1 MQDTERHQE
10 SSVKYRRNNETKL
23 DQNNNIL
30 TSSSPLQNNYQ
41 KASFIDHLKTV
52 LLYLLPHLAILI
64 LFLVYSLIGAA
75 IFKEIELD
83 RLVDDSVFQ
92 GNRLQKDI
100 DVFNIRKQEYYSN
113 SNQLKRLIK
122 EQNLQVNFISNKL

>member
-1 MQDTERHQE
+1 MQDTERHEE

-30 TSSSPLQNNYQ
+30 TSSSPSQDNYQ
-41 KASFIDHLKTV
+41 KTSFMDHLKTV

-83 RLVDDSVFQ
+83 RLADDSVFQ
-92 GNRLQKDI
+92 ANRLQKDI
-100 DVFNIRKQEYYSN
+100 DVFKIRKQEYYSN

-122 EQNLQVNFISNKL
+122 EQNLQVN

>member
-1 MQDTERHQE
+1 MQDTERHEE

-30 TSSSPLQNNYQ
+30 TSSSPSQDNYQ
-41 KASFIDHLKTV
+41 KASFMDHLKTV

-83 RLVDDSVFQ
+83 RLADDSVFQ
-92 GNRLQKDI
+92 ANRLQKDI
-100 DVFNIRKQEYYSN
+100 DVFKIRKQEYYSN

-122 EQNLQVNFISNKL
+122 EQNLQVN